1 MEQIKTPEWVKHAV
15 FYQIFPDRFAR
26 SPRTQ
31 HPPNVNFKPWGSP
44 PEEQG
49 FQGGDLRG
57 IVDKLDY
64 IQELGVSAIYL
75 NPIFSSASNH
85 RYHTFDYFQVDPLLG
100 GDAALRDLLDAAHR
114 RNMRV
119 VLDGVFNHASRGF
132 WPFHHILENGADSPY
147 IDWFIIHDWPLQ
159 PYPKNKKENHNYSAW
174 WDLPALP
181 KLNTDNPAVQAYIFD
196 VARYWLEFGIDGWRL
211 DVPAEID
218 DDEFWR
224 EFRRVVKGV
233 NPEAYICGEIW
244 RPAERWLQGDMYDAV
259 MNYVVTGPMYSFF
272 AAKTVRDYKKTH
284 IELAPLA
291 ADRFAHKI
299 DRMFGLYNSE
309 INFAQL
315 NMLDSHDMARAL
327 WVAGD
332 DKSALR
338 LCVLFM
344 MTIPGAPC
352 IYYGDEIGMTGADD
366 PYCRE
371 AFPWDD
377 ESRWDHEL
385 LNFYR
390 QATRLRHRNPVL
402 RTGSFETLHTEGET
416 YAFRRQLNDQL
427 AVVIFNTATA
437 PRQMSIHVP
446 DAETASLSQVWP
458 AVDDVSYRLEGE
470 RLDVTVPAREALV
483 LMSAAD

>member
-26 SPRTQ
+26 SPRTP
-31 HPPNVNFKPWGSP
+31 HPSNVTFKPWGSP

-57 IVDKLDY
+57 IVDKLDH
-64 IQELGVSAIYL
+64 IQELGVTAIYL
-75 NPIFSSASNH
+75 NPIFASAANH

-100 GDAALRDLLDAAHR
+100 GDAALRELLDAAHR

-159 PYPKNKKENHNYSAW
+159 PYPRSKKEKHNYSAW
-174 WDLPALP
+174 WGLPALP
-181 KLNTDNPAVQAYIFD
+181 KLNTANPAVQEYIFE
-196 VARYWLEFGIDGWRL
+196 VARHWLEFGMDGWRL

-224 EFRRVVKGV
+224 KFRRVVKGV

-244 RPAERWLQGDMYDAV
+244 SPAERWLQGDMYDAV

-272 AAKTVRDYKKTH
+272 AAKTLRDYKKSH
-284 IELAPLA
+284 IELAPLT
-291 ADRFAHKI
+291 ADRFAQKI
-299 DRMFGLYNSE
+299 DRMFGLYNLE

-327 WVAGD
+327 WVAGE

-352 IYYGDEIGMTGADD
+352 IYYGDEIGMSGGDD

-371 AFPWDD
+371 AFPWED
-377 ESRWDHEL
+377 ESRWDYAL
-385 LNFYR
+385 LDFYR
-390 QATRLRHRNPVL
+390 QATRLRHRHPVL
-402 RTGSFETLHTEGET
+402 RTGSFETLQAEGET
-416 YAFRRQLNDQL
+416 YAFRRQLDGQL
-427 AVVIFNTATA
+427 AVAIFNTAA
-437 PRQMSIHVP
+437 EPRHVSIYVP
-446 DAETASLSQVWP
+446 DAEKVSLSQVWP
-458 AVDDVSYRLEGE
+458 VADNVAYQMEAE
-470 RLDVTVPAREALV
+470 RLAVTVPAREALV
-483 LMSAAD
+483 LMSAVG

>member
-1 MEQIKTPEWVKHAV
+1 MEHVKTPDWVKHAV

-26 SPRTQ
+26 SSRTQ
-31 HPPNVNFKPWGSP
+31 HPPMIKFKPWGSP

-49 FQGGDLRG
+49 FQGGDLHG
-57 IVDKLDY
+57 IVDKLDH
-64 IQELGVSAIYL
+64 IQALGVTAIYL

-114 RNMRV
+114 RNIRV

-159 PYPKNKKENHNYSAW
+159 PYPRDKKEKPNYSAW
-174 WDLPALP
+174 WGLPALP
-181 KLNTDNPAVQAYIFD
+181 KLNTDNPAVQEYIFN

-218 DDEFWR
+218 DDVFWR
-224 EFRRVVKGV
+224 KFRRVVKGV

-244 RPAERWLQGDMYDAV
+244 SAAERWLQGDMYDAV

-272 AAKTVRDYKKTH
+272 AAKTLREYKKTYIDLVPLTAESFGRK
-284 IELAPLA
+284 IE
-291 ADRFAHKI
+291 
-299 DRMFGLYNSE
+299 RMFGLYNQE

-352 IYYGDEIGMTGADD
+352 IYYGDEIGMSGGDD

-371 AFPWDD
+371 AFPWDN
-377 ESRWDHEL
+377 EAQWDREL
-385 LNFYR
+385 LDFYR
-390 QATRLRHRNPVL
+390 QATRLRHRQPVL
-402 RTGSFETLHTEGET
+402 RTGTFETLHAEGEI
-416 YAFRRQLNDQL
+416 YAFRRQLDDQL
-427 AVVIFNTATA
+427 AVVIFNTATQ
-437 PRQMSIHVP
+437 PRPVSIQIP
-446 DAETASLSQVWP
+446 DGNGASLLQVWP
-458 AVDDVSYRLEGE
+458 AVDHISHPLQGEQLE
-470 RLDVTVPAREALV
+470 VTVPAREALV
-483 LMSAAD
+483 LVSSPG